1 MNDENGRILIL
12 EVTIDDIEY
21 PLIHISNANT
31 EKHQLETLQQNPSF
45 LLENFDNF
53 YNKNVILAGDFNL
66 WTGDCKPVS

>member
-21 PLIHISNANT
+21 PLINISNANT